1 MHPHWENNK
10 ARETTVATHIQKI
23 LLFLENES
31 FFKRQTHFLLNVRF
45 HHNLNVVLFSICTKI
60 IFTFLNIWT
69 MYWSIRQSAIFQ
81 GKGIFNLKETTFHTR
96 CNRLRKDLR
105 VVWKIWFITWD
116 YITWSVYLYITWK
129 GSLKELWI
137 KHIYS

>member
-10 ARETTVATHIQKI
+10 ARETTVVTQIQKI

-60 IFTFLNIWT
+60 IFTFLNI
-69 MYWSIRQSAIFQ
+69 
-81 GKGIFNLKETTFHTR
+81 
-96 CNRLRKDLR
+96 
-105 VVWKIWFITWD
+105 
-116 YITWSVYLYITWK
+116 
-129 GSLKELWI
+129 
-137 KHIYS
+137 